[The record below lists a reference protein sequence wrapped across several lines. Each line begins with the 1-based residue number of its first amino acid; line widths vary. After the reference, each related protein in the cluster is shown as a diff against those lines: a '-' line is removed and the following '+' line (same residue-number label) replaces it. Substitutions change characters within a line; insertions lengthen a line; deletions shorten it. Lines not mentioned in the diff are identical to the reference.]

1 MIDQNFYDEVRN
13 ALLEDASMRKKL
25 FHTVPYYEA
34 LRREDF
40 TADNPQFSDE
50 IYLKH
55 SWLMGF
61 LEYDETSEEE
71 QYLELLLGDTTD
83 IIKFMDGLFDTVEI
97 WRSRK
102 EEPKPREQRAQ
113 TNDIKSLKKALKVF
127 EFLSLNSD
135 TNPHFKSMA
144 NVYPE
149 RGEYCLKDVYHGI
162 EWLKKQIEVV
172 NGNAKLTVSNLSYD
186 AHFQYCYNEPSYDKL
201 DKAIQA
207 FIGGFEQVTAI
218 SPNGEKELIDH
229 YIYSDEAI
237 DNFTKRLIE
246 YLKTIKLL

>member
-25 FHTVPYYEA
+25 FRTVPYYEA

-50 IYLKH
+50 IYLKY
-55 SWLMGF
+55 SWLMNF
-61 LEYDETSEEE
+61 LEYDEISGRER
-71 QYLELLLGDTTD
+71 YLEELLGDTTD
-83 IIKFMDGLFDTVEI
+83 IIRFMSGLFDTVEI
-97 WRSRK
+97 WKSRK
-102 EEPKPREQRAQ
+102 EKPKPSDQRAKKK
-113 TNDIKSLKKALKVF
+113 DITSLENALKVF

-162 EWLKKQIEVV
+162 EWLKKQIEAV
-172 NGNAKLTVSNLSYD
+172 NGNTKENVSHLSYD
-186 AHFQYCYNEPSYDKL
+186 AHLQYCYNPPSYDKL
-201 DKAIQA
+201 EIAIKS
-207 FIGGFEQVTAI
+207 FIRNFKQITVI
-218 SPNGEKELIDH
+218 SPNGEKELVNH
-229 YIYSDEAI
+229 YDSCDEAI
-237 DNFTKRLIE
+237 DNFTKQLTE
-246 YLKTIKLL
+246 YLKITKLL